1 METLIFYII
10 IGILLLDYALE
21 RTLDYLNAGCMGKP
35 VPEELQGLY
44 DPKEYDKQQRYQKTN
59 TQFSFIS
66 STFSLVVVLAF
77 LSVSGFARVHFF
89 AAGITDNPTL
99 QCLVFFGILML
110 AQDIIDLPF
119 GLYQTFVIEEKFG
132 FNKVTWKLFIADKI
146 KGWLLTAVLGGSI
159 LALIAW
165 FYHRT
170 TDMFW
175 IYAWLMVGGISLFF
189 TIFYSNLIV
198 PLFNKQTK
206 LEEGELKTAIE
217 SFAHKVRFPVKDIY
231 ILDGSKR
238 STKANAYFTGLGSK
252 KRIVL
257 FDTLINDLT
266 TDEVVAVLAH
276 EIGHYKKK
284 HTLQGILIS
293 MFQMGVIFY
302 LLSLFSGEAVFS
314 RALGVDR
321 AVFHIGLV
329 AFAMLYSPVSLV
341 TGLIM
346 NIWSRKNEY
355 QADAFAGK
363 HFSAKALG
371 DALKK
376 LSINNLSNLT
386 PHPAYVFFYYS
397 HPSLHQRMVAME
409 LFPPCLN

>member
-1 METLIFYII
+1 METTIFYII
-10 IGILLLDYALE
+10 IGILVFGYALE
-21 RTLDYLNAGCMGKP
+21 RLLDHLNASRMGQAIPK
-35 VPEELQGLY
+35 ELAGLY
-44 DPKEYDKQQRYQKTN
+44 DQEKYDKQQLYQKTN
-59 TQFSFIS
+59 TQFSLIS
-66 STFSLVVVLAF
+66 ASFSLVVVLVF
-77 LSVSGFARVHFF
+77 LFVSGFARVHSF
-89 AAGITDNPTL
+89 ASGITGNPIL
-99 QCLVFFGILML
+99 QCLVFFGLLML
-110 AQDIIDLPF
+110 AQDIIGLPF
-119 GLYQTFVIEEKFG
+119 QLYKTFVIEEKFG
-132 FNKVTWKLFIADKI
+132 FNKITWKLFVGDKI
-146 KGWLLTAVLGGSI
+146 KGWLLTAVLGGSV
-159 LALIAW
+159 LSLITW

-175 IYAWLMVGGISLFF
+175 IYAWLMVGGISLFL
-189 TIFYSNLIV
+189 TVFYSNLIV

-206 LEEGELKTAIE
+206 LEDGQLKTAIE
-217 SFAHKVRFPVKDIY
+217 DFAGNVSFPVKDIY
-231 ILDGSKR
+231 MLDGSKR

-266 TDEVVAVLAH
+266 TEEVVAVLAH

-284 HTLQGILIS
+284 HTLQGIIIS
-293 MFQMGVIFY
+293 ILQMGLIFY
-302 LLSLFSGEAVFS
+302 LLSLFLGEAVFS
-314 RALGVDR
+314 RALGVDA

-329 AFAMLYSPVSLV
+329 AFAMLYSPVSLA

-355 QADAFAGK
+355 QADEFAGRN
-363 HFSAKALG
+363 FSGKALS

-397 HPSLHQRMVAME
+397 HPSLHQRIVAMQKE
-409 LFPPCLN
+409 P